1 MSKVAFFVPKWSQ
14 FSGRKMYPFHHFSH
28 FKSGEKGKH
37 PHLTR
42 GNRVLLLFIKR
53 VLLLFSRAFGHSFSA
68 GSAQKVIYSIIY
80 QLNLGIDQKS
90 LKRNWLSIPPSLL
103 SPSEVTVAF
112 FSVWN
117 AAEMGANS
125 TENGDRF
132 EKCRFVIS
140 TRSASHYS
148 HTAFEKWAS

>member
-1 MSKVAFFVPKWSQ
+1 MIPILWPKNVPFSSLFSFQKW
-14 FSGRKMYPFHHFSH
+14 G
-28 FKSGEKGKH
+28 KGKT
-37 PHLTR
+37 PTFDEGEQSPLALYQKSALIVFESFWPFFFSRQRTKGDILDYLSVEL
-42 GNRVLLLFIKR
+42 GNRPK
-53 VLLLFSRAFGHSFSA
+53 
-68 GSAQKVIYSIIY
+68 K
-80 QLNLGIDQKS
+80 KS

-103 SPSEVTVAF
+103 SPSEVTLVF